1 MDKFKGTG
9 VALITPFTDKF
20 AIDFKSLEKMVNH
33 VIADGKGVDYIVVLG
48 TTGETATLSDTE
60 KKEVFTAV
68 REINNKRVPLV
79 AGFGSNDTAK
89 LIKEIEAF
97 DSKGYDAL
105 LSASPYYNKPSQEGI
120 YQHYKAVCASTKLPV
135 IIYNVPG
142 RTASNIQ
149 AKTCLRLAADIKN
162 AIAVKEASGDI
173 IQCMEIVQNRPK
185 NFLVLS
191 GEDALTLPM
200 MSFGMEGVI
209 SVAANVW
216 PVEFSAMV
224 RLCRKQD
231 FVAASKIHFKLLQG
245 IHLLFAEGNPAGA
258 KAFLAHKKIIKN
270 NLRLPLVPASA
281 DLMKKVVA
289 WK

>member
-1 MDKFKGTG
+1 MFKGTG
-9 VALITPFTDKF
+9 VALITPFTEKL
-20 AIDFKSLEKMVNH
+20 AVDFKALEKMVNH

-48 TTGETATLSDTE
+48 TTGETATLTDTE
-60 KKEVFTAV
+60 KKEIFSCV
-68 REINNKRVPLV
+68 RDVNKKRVPLV
-79 AGFGSNDTAK
+79 AGFGSNDTNK

-97 DSKGYDAL
+97 DNTGYSAL

-120 YQHYKAVCASTKLPV
+120 FQHYKAVCASTKMPV

-149 AKTCLRLAADIKN
+149 AKTCIRLANEIKN
-162 AIAVKEASGDI
+162 TIAVKEASGDI
-173 IQCMEIVQNRPK
+173 IQCMEIVKDRPK

-216 PVEFSAMV
+216 PVEFSNMV
-224 RLCRKQD
+224 RLCMKKD
-231 FVAASKIHFKLLQG
+231 FEAASKIHFKLLYG

-258 KAFLAHKKIIKN
+258 KAFLAKKKLIKN
-270 NLRLPLVPASA
+270 YLRLPLVPASA
-281 DLMKKVVA
+281 ELMKKVQA
-289 WK
+289 FK